1 MNQKGLKIVIV
12 EDDNSVSSLLTE
24 YVTSW
29 GLEVLHVATDGQ
41 NALEAIE
48 LTQPNVLFIDAEIG
62 GAIGAKELGETIRK
76 TSDDLIFYVLDPSNN
91 ALIEELST
99 IHPNGFIHLPLEPT
113 VLKNTIEA
121 AWNTFLVWNMKVQK
135 MHGELEMS

>member
-76 TSDDLIFYVLDPSNN
+76 TSDALIFYVLDPSNN
-91 ALIEELST
+91 VLIEELST
-99 IHPNGFIHLPLEPT
+99 IHPNGFCCDLLMHLHILLNLG
-113 VLKNTIEA
+113 VDNYA
-121 AWNTFLVWNMKVQK
+121 QF
-135 MHGELEMS
+135 